1 MPRFAVLFALPLLC
15 LAAWASAESP
25 APVKVALQ
33 KRDTGTFYLNGAIEG
48 YGELEM
54 LVDTGSS
61 YLVIGEPV
69 LKQLKVAGRAQFS
82 RRLKGTMADGRPQTV
97 PLYRISSLRLGES
110 CWVRDIEAAVIPGQ
124 TRAIVGMNVLSRLAP
139 FTFSAEPAD
148 LLLHQC
154 QNQPGA
160 VVAAEKSLRE
170 P

>member
-1 MPRFAVLFALPLLC
+1 MRRFAVLLVPLC
-15 LAAWASAESP
+15 SMGWTAHAETLAP
-25 APVKVALQ
+25 TKVALQ
-33 KRDTGTFYLNGAIEG
+33 KRDTGTFYVNGAIEG
-48 YGELEM
+48 FGELDM

-69 LKQLKVAGRAQFS
+69 LEKLKAAGQARFS
-82 RRLKGTMADGRPQTV
+82 RRLSGKMADGRPKIV

-110 CWVRDIEAAVIPGQ
+110 CWVHDVEAAVLPAQ
-124 TRAIVGMNVLSRLAP
+124 NRAIVGMNVLSRLAP

-154 QNQPGA
+154 QA
-160 VVAAEKSLRE
+160 SAEALIAASKGHIK

>member
-1 MPRFAVLFALPLLC
+1 MRRFAASLALLFGSTGLALHAQP
-15 LAAWASAESP
+15 SAP
-25 APVKVALQ
+25 QKVALQ
-33 KRDTGTFYLNGAIEG
+33 KRDTGTFYLDGAIEG
-48 YGELEM
+48 FGEMEM

-69 LKQLKVAGRAQFS
+69 LEKLKAAGKAKFS
-82 RRLKGTMADGRPQTV
+82 RKLSGKMADGQAKVV

-110 CWVRDIEAAVIPGQ
+110 CWVRDVEAAVIPGQ

-154 QNQPGA
+154 QSDGVLAADEGA
-160 VVAAEKSLRE
+160 TK